1 MNKQSAHSALA
12 LGIKL
17 LSRQE
22 SLKQNKNTNAMV
34 SNHLP

>member
-1 MNKQSAHSALA
+1 MNKQSAHSAQA
-12 LGIKL
+12 LGTKL

-22 SLKQNKNTNAMV
+22 SLKQNNKTNVMV